1 MLKGNKEILLTRRHF
16 NEITEDV
23 SDSIWLLFGTAVHKI
38 LEDAKEAKDELKE
51 TKIAY
56 EFDNGYTLSGQ
67 QDLYSE
73 SLKRI
78 TDYKTGSV
86 WKIIY
91 NDWSDYRKQCLYYA
105 LLFRK
110 IGFECDNAEIVM
122 ILKDWSKTKAKVER
136 NYPEHPVYIQHFDF
150 TEDDFVE
157 AEKEI
162 MDKFSQL
169 ESLQNTSDDDIPEC
183 TKDERWATDDK
194 YAVMKNS
201 AKKALKLCNS
211 KQEAEEYIASGKGDY
226 IEFRA
231 GEDKKCN
238 EYCSCKEYCSYWKGK
253 YGKEI
258 I

>member
-1 MLKGNKEILLTRRHF
+1 MANSVIQEKGAAQTQDMCYLC
-16 NEITEDV
+16 
-23 SDSIWLLFGTAVHKI
+23 HKP
-38 LEDAKEAKDELKE
+38 
-51 TKIAY
+51 
-56 EFDNGYTLSGQ
+56 
-67 QDLYSE
+67 
-73 SLKRI
+73 
-78 TDYKTGSV
+78 
-86 WKIIY
+86 IY
-91 NDWSDYRKQCLYYA
+91 NNRDLHHIFNGSAYRK
-105 LLFRK
+105 K
-110 IGFECDNAEIVM
+110 SDEDGFVVYLHHTCHM
-122 ILKDWSKTKAKVER
+122 WLH
-136 NYPEHPVYIQHFDF
+136 EHPVYIQHFDF

-183 TKDERWATDDK
+183 SKEERWATDDK

-226 IEFRA
+226 IEFRE
-231 GEDKKCN
+231 GEDKKCM